1 MLSNKVEGDIIILF
15 MFSPAGTF
23 PAVGLFSL
31 AHIIAILLCLF
42 FVGLAVHFT
51 RNMQEKTYLKLLKIF
66 TIVLTVMEL
75 FKISWSL
82 GHGLYNVNSWVPL
95 YFCSLF
101 LYSLWFTWSKN
112 NFVKRLG
119 LSYIAMAGVVA
130 GLVFIVFP
138 TTSFRTYPIFHFQCL
153 YSMIY
158 HSIMV
163 YSGIMVFV
171 ANALKIDK
179 KAVISYCAYCAI
191 FMSLAIL
198 ININFADG
206 NMMFLAHPG
215 GIPLPFLFTIYNFSN
230 VLYTVV
236 MILAHM
242 SLGLIVLGIHKIM
255 ENRAKKLAKLA
266 SQNKVVEQSEEISE
280 KVVGEE
286 FIDLEED
293 LEEKHS

>member
-1 MLSNKVEGDIIILF
+1 

-31 AHIIAILLCLF
+31 AHIIAILMCLVF
-42 FVGLAVHFT
+42 IGIAVHFT
-51 RNMQEKTYLKLLKIF
+51 RNMKKETYLKLLKIF
-66 TIVLTVMEL
+66 TIILTAMEL
-75 FKISWSL
+75 FKICWSL

-112 NFVKRLG
+112 KFVKRLG
-119 LSYIAMAGVVA
+119 LAYIAMAGVVA

-171 ANALKIDK
+171 SNALKIDR

-191 FMSLAIL
+191 FMSMAIIVNL
-198 ININFADG
+198 NFVDG
-206 NMMFLAHPG
+206 NMMFLANPG
-215 GIPLPFLFTIYNFSN
+215 GIPLPFLFTIYSVSN
-230 VLYTVV
+230 ILYTIV
-236 MILAHM
+236 MIVAHM
-242 SLGLIVLGIHKIM
+242 SLGLIVLGIHKII
-255 ENRAKKLAKLA
+255 ENRAKKLAKLNL
-266 SQNKVVEQSEEISE
+266 QINV
-280 KVVGEE
+280 
-286 FIDLEED
+286 EED
-293 LEEKHS
+293 EESSLETTQPSGEFVDLDEDLKEKHS